1 MVHLEADDLSTAL
14 KTIGTS
20 DEPFNRCSATTS
32 ATCTASPSRR
42 GSRRGLDIA
51 EWRYTFEPT
60 PTGCRVT
67 ETWTD
72 RRNRVLKTLSRRV
85 TGVVD
90 RAAHNRAGME
100 KTLERLAK
108 AAESG
113 ATANT

>member
-1 MVHLEADDLSTAL
+1 MWAL
-14 KTIGTS
+14 LPHKW
-20 DEPFNRCSATTS
+20 RTTS
-32 ATCTASPSRR
+32 YVLALTAM
-42 GSRRGLDIA
+42 GLDIA
-51 EWRYTFEPT
+51 EWRYTFEPA